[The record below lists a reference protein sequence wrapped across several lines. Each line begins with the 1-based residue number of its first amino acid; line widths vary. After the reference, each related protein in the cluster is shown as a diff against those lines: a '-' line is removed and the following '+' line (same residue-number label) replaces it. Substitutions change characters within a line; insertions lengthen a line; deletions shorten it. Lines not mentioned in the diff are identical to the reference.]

1 VSGFANLFN
10 ADQREHMAYLSR
22 QDPATLCW
30 CGWYTLAEIGRRKDG
45 RCPSGGPSCPP
56 GKTLADK
63 NRLRCPECGNAP
75 WKPGGEL
82 THLVS
87 CSKSP
92 SYEWHLERVKRWE
105 AKQQEAS

>member
-1 VSGFANLFN
+1 MSLFN
-10 ADQREHMAYLSR
+10 ADQREHMAYLGR

-30 CGWYTLAEIGRRKDG
+30 CGWYTLAEIGRRESELCYND
-45 RCPSGGPSCPP
+45 CPP

-75 WKPGGEL
+75 WKPGGQL

-92 SYEWHLERVKRWE
+92 SYEWHLEQVRRRQVRRRQ
-105 AKQQEAS
+105 AY